1 MKLTRRQE
9 EFIHKLL
16 DLYQEAG
23 EPLHYT
29 QLAARLG
36 VSRFTA
42 YDMLRL
48 LEEKGLATSQY
59 RLATDKSGP
68 GRSEVF
74 FVPTQRAHQLM
85 ATLRGDH
92 ESEQDW
98 EGAKSAVLTS
108 IRSGAFPDKNLAQEI
123 LGRIP
128 DEVQG
133 SSLEYCLEVMAVI
146 ALRLRRGGG
155 RQLLREYLP
164 LLLPDLDT
172 GDMEDLRLMG
182 GFALGVLA
190 SENADDPTWCLE
202 LFEHVKRYQTLI
214 SKMPVWQRRALAD
227 SLNEVYGYFQENEQ
241 TELDE

>member
-9 EFIHKLL
+9 EFIYKLL
-16 DLYQEAG
+16 DLYQEG
-23 EPLHYT
+23 EQPLHYT
-29 QLAARLG
+29 QLAERLG

-59 RLATDKSGP
+59 RLAPDRVGP

-74 FVPTQRAHQLM
+74 FVPTQRAHQLV

-92 ESEQDW
+92 QPEQDW
-98 EGAKSAVLTS
+98 ESAKFAVLRS
-108 IRSGAFPDKNLAQEI
+108 IRNGAFPDSELAQEI

-128 DEVQG
+128 DEDQG
-133 SSLEYCLEVMAVI
+133 SSLQYCVEVMAVI
-146 ALRLRRGGG
+146 ALRLRSGGG
-155 RQLLREYLP
+155 RQLLHEYLP
-164 LLLPDLDT
+164 LILPDLDT
-172 GDMEDLRLMG
+172 GDMEDLRLLG

-214 SKMPVWQRRALAD
+214 SSLPARQRRALTN
-227 SLNEVYGYFQENEQ
+227 SLNDIYASFQENES
-241 TELDE
+241 TELDD